1 MVNQR
6 IWMHRYYAYACV
18 CARSRLIV
26 QFSFPPRWIGNGIE
40 FQLHS
45 NSIDQIH
52 SHRTRSAAWCRPPY
66 QFIILLFNSIFI
78 LISYRSVYCDAE
90 LPLKR
95 SSHSRWNWFS
105 FLHFWQFRIFV
116 HFGSESFNQLNVH
129 SQAFHFSLS
138 PARGPVSLHRLTFH
152 NQIIHWMMWL

>member
-6 IWMHRYYAYACV
+6 IWMHRYAYACV

-66 QFIILLFNSIFI
+66 QFIILLFNSISI
-78 LISYRSVYCDAE
+78 LISYRSMYAMPNYRWSALHIHVGIGFRFFIFGNFAFSSISE
-90 LPLKR
+90 VNR
-95 SSHSRWNWFS
+95 SISSSIS
-105 FLHFWQFRIFV
+105 FL
-116 HFGSESFNQLNVH
+116 SFTCPWPGLIA
-129 SQAFHFSLS
+129 SAHFSQSNYLLDDVIVT
-138 PARGPVSLHRLTFH
+138 R
-152 NQIIHWMMWL
+152 